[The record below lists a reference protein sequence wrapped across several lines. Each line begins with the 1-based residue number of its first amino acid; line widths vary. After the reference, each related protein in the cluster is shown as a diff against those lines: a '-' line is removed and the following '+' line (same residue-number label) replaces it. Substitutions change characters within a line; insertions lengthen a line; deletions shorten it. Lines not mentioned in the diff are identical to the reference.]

1 MKFSFCMSNGRTT
14 SLSIY
19 NNHVQSICFGSL
31 RLHFLSQRLRGK
43 KETPEVVTWFLSP
56 SFTQTCPIRQSVLWD
71 SDFFGSRVECWPLTP
86 IRIFGVSGIDADRRA
101 STRLDCW
108 TNVCYPIERVCL
120 RMKSQNRKEEKR
132 DKVRK
137 RERYLKTVIK
147 TLDLAVSPL

>member
-1 MKFSFCMSNGRTT
+1 MKFSFCMSNGRTI

-56 SFTQTCPIRQSVLWD
+56 SFTQTCPIRQCILWD
-71 SDFFGSRVECWPLTP
+71 SDSFGSRVGYCPLTP
-86 IRIFGVSGIDADRRA
+86 IGIFAVSGIDADRRA

-108 TNVCYPIERVCL
+108 NKCL
-120 RMKSQNRKEEKR
+120 LPPLKESAWEWNPKTG
-132 DKVRK
+132 KKK
-137 RERYLKTVIK
+137 REISEERERDTWRQ
-147 TLDLAVSPL
+147 